1 MSVWPKTSAAT
12 TSLSGRAL
20 SGSALSGTA
29 LSGTE
34 GDLIS
39 ISINVDPRYLE
50 SLLETLA
57 QVSFPVNPQIYH
69 DAAIVYL
76 YPDGREETE
85 AATLVE
91 FPAYGSQLEEVSAA
105 LHSRGFDP
113 ASLQVTSMLEEIMP
127 EEIQPENRFAVLP
140 ADANPD
146 ANYVARH
153 RVKHRAAG
161 AH

>member
-1 MSVWPKTSAAT
+1 MLEVCMSVWPRTSAAT
-12 TSLSGRAL
+12 TSLSGRELSGRAL
-20 SGSALSGTA
+20 SGR
-29 LSGTE
+29 E

-39 ISINVDPRYLE
+39 VSINVHPRYLE

-85 AATLVE
+85 ATTLVE
-91 FPAYGSQLEEVSAA
+91 FPAYGSQLEEVRAA
-105 LHSRGFDP
+105 LQSHGFDL
-113 ASLQVTSMLEEIMP
+113 ASLEVTSMLEEI
-127 EEIQPENRFAVLP
+127 QSASQFAAP
-140 ADANPD
+140 PPG
-146 ANYVARH
+146 ANYVARQ

-161 AH
+161 AGARAGSS

>member
-1 MSVWPKTSAAT
+1 MSVWPRTSAAA
-12 TSLSGRAL
+12 TSLSGRELSGRAL
-20 SGSALSGTA
+20 SGR
-29 LSGTE
+29 E

-39 ISINVDPRYLE
+39 VSINVDPRYLE

-69 DAAIVYL
+69 DAAIVYV

-85 AATLVE
+85 ATTLVE
-91 FPAYGSQLEEVSAA
+91 FPAYGSQLDEVSAG
-105 LHSRGFDP
+105 LQSRGFDP

-127 EEIQPENRFAVLP
+127 EEIQPESQFAALP
-140 ADANPD
+140 PD

-153 RVKHRAAG
+153 RVKHRVAG

>member
-1 MSVWPKTSAAT
+1 MLEVCMSVWPRTSAVTA
-12 TSLSGRAL
+12 SLSGREL
-20 SGSALSGTA
+20 SGR
-29 LSGTE
+29 E

-39 ISINVDPRYLE
+39 VSINIDPRYLE

-69 DAAIVYL
+69 DAAIVYR

-85 AATLVE
+85 ATTLVE
-91 FPAYGSQLEEVSAA
+91 FPAYASQLEEVRAA
-105 LHSRGFDP
+105 LESHGFDP
-113 ASLQVTSMLEEIMP
+113 ASLQLTGMLA
-127 EEIQPENRFAVLP
+127 EIQSESQFAGP
-140 ADANPD
+140 PQG

-161 AH
+161 AS